1 MAEGARPSLRDS
13 MRVLRPGPFRRYM
26 IGESLSTTGTWMQVM
41 AESWVMTSLT
51 ASAFMMGM
59 VTFATG
65 LPMLLLAMAG
75 GALAD
80 KVPKRTIILVCQVA
94 QIALATTMG
103 LLIYH
108 GLIQIWHV
116 IAIAACAG
124 VVNAFEMPAVSA
136 LVPELVE
143 KDEIQDALAID
154 RSAFHTT
161 RLVGP
166 ALAGLLIALWG
177 PAVAFFANA
186 LSFIPLMIALRG
198 IPDRP
203 KRVEEEESA
212 EDAADDGGIKAGL
225 AYVRRD
231 PPTLA
236 MVGIMA
242 LLTAF
247 PMPVLMVLLP
257 LYARQLGLDSMGMGL
272 MMSIN
277 AGGALL
283 GSILLL
289 RIHRSER
296 PKAIGG
302 AAIAI
307 GAGLVGLAL
316 STWAPLSA
324 AVLFV
329 LSIGLAFTFGLVNT
343 TVQERVSDKM
353 RGRVSAVTQITFFG
367 MQPFAALSMSAL
379 ADAITLKN
387 AFMVA
392 GPLYAAGVLLLLAG
406 PGRHQDAPAADAEA
420 DGGPV
425 AAAPPEPAA
434 TRGTEG

>member
-1 MAEGARPSLRDS
+1 MAEVARRGLRDS
-13 MRVLRPGPFRRYM
+13 MKVLRPGPFRRYM
-26 IGESLSTTGTWMQVM
+26 IGESFSTTGTWMQVM
-41 AESWVMTSLT
+41 AEGWLMTSLT
-51 ASAFMMGM
+51 ASALMMGM

-65 LPMLLLAMAG
+65 LPMLLLTMSG

-80 KVPKRTIILVCQVA
+80 RVPKRAIILVCQVA

-103 LLIYH
+103 LLIYA
-108 GLIQIWHV
+108 GAIQIWHI
-116 IAIAACAG
+116 IAIAALAG
-124 VVNAFEMPAVSA
+124 VVNAFEMPAVSS

-154 RSAFHTT
+154 RSTFHMT

-166 ALAGLLIALWG
+166 ALAGVVIAAWG

-186 LSFIPLMIALRG
+186 LSFVPLMIALAS
-198 IPDRP
+198 IPE
-203 KRVEEEESA
+203 KKVEPQEES
-212 EDAADDGGIKAGL
+212 ETDDGGIKAGL

-231 PPTLA
+231 PPTFA

-257 LYARQLGLDSMGMGL
+257 LYARQLGLDSLGMGL

-289 RIHRSER
+289 QVRRGER
-296 PKAIGG
+296 P
-302 AAIAI
+302 AALALAALGV

-316 STWAPLSA
+316 SHWAPLSTI
-324 AVLFV
+324 VLFG
-329 LSIGLAFTFGLVNT
+329 LSICLAFTFGLVNT
-343 TVQERVSDKM
+343 TVQERVPDRL

-367 MQPFAALSMSAL
+367 MQPFAALAMSGL
-379 ADAITLKN
+379 AEVIGLTNTYL
-387 AFMVA
+387 VA
-392 GPLYAAGVLLLLAG
+392 GPLFTLGVLLLLAG
-406 PGRHQDAPAADAEA
+406 PGRRVDTPAEA
-420 DGGPV
+420 GEMLEEV
-425 AAAPPEPAA
+425 
-434 TRGTEG
+434 TSVV

>member
-1 MAEGARPSLRDS
+1 MAESARRGLRES
-13 MRVLRPGPFRRYM
+13 IKVLRPGPFRRYM

-41 AESWVMTSLT
+41 AEGWLMTSLT
-51 ASAFMMGM
+51 TSAFMMGM

-65 LPMLLLAMAG
+65 LPMLLLTMAG

-80 KVPKRTIILVCQVA
+80 RMPKRSIILVCQVA
-94 QIALATTMG
+94 QIALASTMG
-103 LLIYH
+103 LLIYS
-108 GLIQIWHV
+108 GAIQIWHV

-124 VVNAFEMPAVSA
+124 VVNAFEMPAVSS

-154 RSAFHTT
+154 RSTFHTT

-166 ALAGLLIALWG
+166 ALAGVVIAAWG

-186 LSFIPLMIALRG
+186 LSFVPLMIALAG
-198 IPDRP
+198 IPEKP
-203 KRVEEEESA
+203 VEAQEA
-212 EDAADDGGIKAGL
+212 DDQDDGGIRAGL

-231 PPTLA
+231 PPTFA

-257 LYARQLGLDSMGMGL
+257 LYARQLGLGSLGMGA

-277 AGGALL
+277 AAGALL

-289 RIHRSER
+289 SVRREER
-296 PKAIGG
+296 PLAIGLSALG
-302 AAIAI
+302 I
-307 GAGLVGLAL
+307 GAGLLGLAL
-316 STWAPLSA
+316 SHAAPLSA
-324 AVLFV
+324 AVLFA
-329 LSIGLAFTFGLVNT
+329 LSICLAFTFGLVNT
-343 TVQERVSDKM
+343 TVQERVPDRL
-353 RGRVSAVTQITFFG
+353 RGRVSAVAQITFFG
-367 MQPFAALSMSAL
+367 MQPFAALAMSGL
-379 ADAITLKN
+379 AEVLGLTN

-392 GPLYAAGVLLLLAG
+392 GPLYALGVVALLTG
-406 PGRHQDAPAADAEA
+406 PGRRADTPAEA
-420 DGGPV
+420 D
-425 AAAPPEPAA
+425 AAAAEPAPEVGDPLA
-434 TRGTEG
+434 GGAVARVEAD